1 MEFKKGNIGAILME
15 DLNNLKKDREA
26 LIEELKNQY
35 PSSKELEF
43 ITSTITTYNAVI
55 KELEYIIDKAKLAKE
70 SK

>member
-1 MEFKKGNIGAILME
+1 MGFKKRSIGAILME

>member
-1 MEFKKGNIGAILME
+1 MGFKKGSIGAILME

-35 PSSKELEF
+35 PPSKELEL
-43 ITSTITTYNAVI
+43 ITSRITTYNTVI